1 MPKHNEQARPA
12 IDVCLKTP
20 ALASILSLM
29 TQLQT
34 RPPSAGKTLEVA
46 REASTAV
53 VGGGMLGMYLALRL
67 AQQGKKVVLYEAA
80 PELGG
85 LTAAWNLG
93 EITWDKFYHV
103 ILLSDFK
110 VRDLLEELG
119 LTDEIRW
126 SPTKTGFFT
135 DGRLHSMSGALEFLL
150 FRPLNLYQKFRL
162 GGTIFYGSKI
172 KNWRRMESLLVE
184 DWLRRWSGNSTFEK
198 IWLPLLRAKLGDAYR
213 RVSAG
218 FIAAYIAR
226 MYQARK
232 AGLKQDLFG
241 YVSGG
246 YARILQRLA
255 EVLRQKGVEIR
266 TGCPLKQVRSQQV
279 QGGSGVELEFA
290 QGTIARHEEVI
301 LTVPAPVLGRIC
313 PQLEK
318 DELRRADGVEYLGV
332 ICASLLLKRK
342 LTEFYV
348 TNITDSSIPLTGII
362 EMTNV
367 VDPQELGGQALVYL
381 PRYLGSDD
389 PEFELSDEELG
400 RRFVAALRRVHP
412 DLRDEDISRLQIA
425 RARYVMALPTLEFSQ
440 HLPPMRTSLPGVY
453 FISSA
458 QIVKGTLNVN
468 ETIEIAEEGL
478 KALAAARQPA

>member
-1 MPKHNEQARPA
+1 
-12 IDVCLKTP
+12 
-20 ALASILSLM
+20 
-29 TQLQT
+29 
-34 RPPSAGKTLEVA
+34 
-46 REASTAV
+46 
-53 VGGGMLGMYLALRL
+53 
-67 AQQGKKVVLYEAA
+67 
-80 PELGG
+80 
-85 LTAAWNLG
+85 
-93 EITWDKFYHV
+93 
-103 ILLSDFK
+103 
-110 VRDLLEELG
+110 
-119 LTDEIRW
+119 
-126 SPTKTGFFT
+126 
-135 DGRLHSMSGALEFLL
+135 
-150 FRPLNLYQKFRL
+150 
-162 GGTIFYGSKI
+162 
-172 KNWRRMESLLVE
+172 
-184 DWLRRWSGNSTFEK
+184 
-198 IWLPLLRAKLGDAYR
+198 
-213 RVSAG
+213 
-218 FIAAYIAR
+218 
-226 MYQARK
+226 
-232 AGLKQDLFG
+232 LFG